1 MIQVMKNNM
10 TTKKDKPAEII
21 PLEQFELD
29 ASNNSFIDKLD
40 KHKKIFVDMY
50 TRLNGHITNACA
62 AIPISR
68 QTYYTWLENDENFAN
83 AVAEAESHLND
94 EIRDV
99 LIQKAASGDMTGVIF
114 YLKNRHPDFKQNNP
128 QFALQVN
135 NFIGEKKNNYGI

>member
-1 MIQVMKNNM
+1 M
-10 TTKKDKPAEII
+10 TTKKDKPVELA

-29 ASNNSFIDKLD
+29 ASNNSFIGKLGD
-40 KHKKIFVDMY
+40 NKKKLFVDMY
-50 TRLNGHITNACA
+50 TRLNGHITNTCA
-62 AIPISR
+62 AIPINR
-68 QTYYTWLENDENFAN
+68 QTYYNWLESDENFAN
-83 AVAEAESHLND
+83 AVAEAEAHLND

-135 NFIGEKKNNYGI
+135 NFIGEKKNDYGI